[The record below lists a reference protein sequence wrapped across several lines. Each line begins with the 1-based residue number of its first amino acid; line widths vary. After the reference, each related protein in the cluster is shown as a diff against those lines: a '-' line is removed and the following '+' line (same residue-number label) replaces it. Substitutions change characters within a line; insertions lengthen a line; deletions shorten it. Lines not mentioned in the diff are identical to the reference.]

1 MKKLLTFNEFTKPLH
16 DKLVK
21 LGYKPCKQL
30 SLICYSL
37 SCNIESFGESFGVS
51 YFDFFRT
58 SAKYEKVEYVFNET
72 HNPLGKW
79 HGFYREDF
87 TEENLNTLLKLA
99 DDIITYYKKIV
110 IDKKLKDLE
119 KDF

>member
-21 LGYKPCKQL
+21 LGYKPYKQL
-30 SLICYSL
+30 SVICYSL
-37 SCNIESFGESFGVS
+37 SCNIESFGVS

-58 SAKYEKVEYVFNET
+58 SAKYKKVEYVFNET
-72 HNPLGKW
+72 HNPVGTW
-79 HGFYREDF
+79 YGFYREDF
-87 TEENLNTLLKLA
+87 TEENLNILLKLA

-110 IDKKLKDLE
+110 IYKKLKDLE

>member
-21 LGYKPCKQL
+21 LGYKPYKQL
-30 SLICYSL
+30 SVIHYGLSYNTESL
-37 SCNIESFGESFGVS
+37 GVQSFV
-51 YFDFFRT
+51 YFRT
-58 SAKYEKVEYVFNET
+58 FAYDEKVEYVFNET

-79 HGFYREDF
+79 YGLESEDL
-87 TEENLNTLLKLA
+87 TEENLNILLKLA

-110 IDKKLKDLE
+110 IDKKLRKLKE
-119 KDF
+119 DFE